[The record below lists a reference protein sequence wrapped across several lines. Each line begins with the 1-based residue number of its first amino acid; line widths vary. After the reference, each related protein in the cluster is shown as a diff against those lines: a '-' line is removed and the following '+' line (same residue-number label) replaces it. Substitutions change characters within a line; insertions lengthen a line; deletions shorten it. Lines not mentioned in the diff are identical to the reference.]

1 MTKQLKWR
9 LGKLPTPD
17 EVLKLVNDKLIT
29 KEEARDILFNE
40 VDESKRDEE
49 SLKEEIKFLR
59 ELVAKLSNQSKIVET
74 IRYIEKPYY
83 NYGWYAPYVTYCSN
97 TASLTGG
104 NFTLTSAT
112 SGTTNANYTGLTSD
126 SLNSSLASFTSG
138 TGEWNSANDFAQIST
153 F

>member
-40 VDESKRDEE
+40 ENTDQRDEN

-59 ELVAKLSNQSKIVET
+59 EIVDKLSKNRDRTVEI
-74 IRYIEKPYY
+74 IRQVQVPYY
-83 NYGWYAPYVTYCSN
+83 NYGWIQPYVGWCS
-97 TASLTGG
+97 SD
-104 NFTLTSAT
+104 TLTTTPTSLLVGSDNNMAT
-112 SGTTNANYTGLTSD
+112 YSVGTVTGATTTISGTSNFS
-126 SLNSSLASFTSG
+126 
-138 TGEWNSANDFAQIST
+138 EIQT